1 MKDAYIRIL
10 FVNLVKLCVTSKKF
24 YFGIEEKFYQDVF
37 SNKRLQNEFRYLF
50 MELYIFIYI
59 IIH

>member
-10 FVNLVKLCVTSKKF
+10 FVNLVKLCVTSKKI